1 MRGAPSLIVV
11 LREVNLEAP
20 RKRRKVEADVKISE
34 ADWEWFEKDV
44 NEFDLQHAQGKG
56 KFTFDFVEGPLVNAL
71 RTGDWYVAVELCLV
85 SFS

>member
-1 MRGAPSLIVV
+1 VRGAPSLIVV